1 MNKCLERVN
10 ICSVK
15 EKKKPPVS
23 CLNAVCY
30 YSGHKDTVVS
40 NMRPGG
46 QKQPTGRL
54 CTFQSLRQFNT
65 GRETVLKVFLDLGRL
80 FDLFCKCKNILERVY
95 IKTQKSG
102 LL

>member
-1 MNKCLERVN
+1 MSARCKKN
-10 ICSVK
+10 
-15 EKKKPPVS
+15 KKKQNPIS
-23 CLNAVCY
+23 SVCF

-54 CTFQSLRQFNT
+54 CTFQSLRQFNKS
-65 GRETVLKVFLDLGRL
+65 RETVLKVFLDLGSL
-80 FDLFCKCKNILERVY
+80 FYLFCKCKNILERVY
-95 IKTQKSG
+95 IKTQKSV

>member
-15 EKKKPPVS
+15 KKNPVS
-23 CLNAVCY
+23 CLDAVCF
-30 YSGHKDTVVS
+30 YSGHKDTVVP

-65 GRETVLKVFLDLGRL
+65 GRETVLKVFLDLGSL